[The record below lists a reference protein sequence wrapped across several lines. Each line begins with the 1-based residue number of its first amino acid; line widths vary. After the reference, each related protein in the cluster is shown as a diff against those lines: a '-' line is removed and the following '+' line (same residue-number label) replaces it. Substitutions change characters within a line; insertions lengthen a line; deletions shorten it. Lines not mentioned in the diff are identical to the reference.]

1 MQIVDKWLH
10 IKNEILQCEI
20 ENNVLVGA
28 KHGYVGGIVVFS
40 DECLL
45 ALLHSDGCA
54 RVYIRRV
61 KDLLTAMFNNITVFV
76 AEVWCFLLK

>member
-20 ENNVLVGA
+20 ENNVSVGA

-40 DECLL
+40 DECFL

-54 RVYIRRV
+54 RVILDV
-61 KDLLTAMFNNITVFV
+61 LKICWLLCSTT
-76 AEVWCFLLK
+76 